1 MTTTE
6 QETQTRRETPERQ
19 GTPPSTRGDQR
30 QEPAEAQT
38 TDSETRLAIIAS
50 KGSLDMAYPPLMMA
64 LQASRKGWEV
74 GVFFTFYGLE
84 ILRPEEERSLRL
96 SPLGNPA
103 LPMPMPN
110 LVAALPGMEA
120 LTTTMMNRS
129 FDKKDVP
136 TIQNLLEE
144 LIEADAKLY
153 PCGFTIDVFGY
164 GPDDFIE
171 GAEPSCGSPDF
182 LEFAKGA
189 DMSVFV

>member
-1 MTTTE
+1 MTTTGQEHPTRQDADE
-6 QETQTRRETPERQ
+6 QQ
-19 GTPPSTRGDQR
+19 GTPPPAREDQT
-30 QEPAEAQT
+30 QGPAEAQPA
-38 TDSETRLAIIAS
+38 DSETRLAIIAS

-103 LPMPMPN
+103 LPMPVPN

-136 TIQNLLEE
+136 PIEDLLGE
-144 LIEADAKLY
+144 LVEADAKLF

-164 GPDDFIE
+164 GPDDFID
-171 GAEPSCGSPDF
+171 GAAPSCGSPDF
-182 LEFAKGA
+182 LEFAKDA
-189 DMSVFV
+189 DMTVFV